1 MTTADDAVR
10 SGGSGGRC
18 DPMHPASIAAAWLA
32 QLADRCRELRHCAR
46 TLLVLPPCFDCYARS
61 PDVCAKFAQGSAP
74 ADLSSPGREQ
84 SCVAASVGSWTALES
99 PASAL
104 AGEVQGPR
112 QAVIVEPVAGLR
124 RCSASRET
132 QTALGTVCTS
142 CKARRPADGPLQLRL
157 GMAADVSTLFC
168 SDGREW
174 GSYLTDCFRQQ
185 ALTVTQE
192 ALDAISLPLPQD
204 RAKALGAAKVSLL
217 IVSPDL
223 LELLERRGA
232 ELFSVGR
239 LLEADRG
246 LAMLCGV
253 EPHELGSSLRAAFP
267 NFSSW
272 PLLEARNQDRE
283 FVIRL
288 VETAREIVERAD
300 HSMGRGAGAGTPQF
314 RLCPRKVHQ
323 GNTKVFAMLNEPVEQ
338 TQKFQVLF
346 ESSGMHELPVKWR
359 NPYVLQFTVPETFL
373 QVSKVV
379 NVQLRCDGALLGVRQ
394 LKCESQMSQLHVLLQ
409 SATSPYEMLSL
420 TLGLATLHDVD
431 TALATNLH
439 RNLPARGFHL
449 LGPQQQVAP
458 EKKRSEELL
467 PTLLHFAAHYGLHEL
482 SLALLQCPGA
492 SACCQMLNCKGHSP
506 AQLASNAG
514 HHRLATTINEFQS
527 RASTPAVEEDA
538 PVLPPARVQ
547 SNPGRGSPPRMHY
560 ENVTVG
566 GGHYAS
572 PGAARG
578 APVCNPSYG
587 LAPPLPPPPAPEPP
601 SADDDQEAEY
611 LSMLPQVEAPP
622 KGQSSATNQGDPDE
636 EKKETSS
643 TSGQTDQGT
652 PDMVF
657 SNTQEDLVRIIEMYK
672 KGVPF
677 SQIEK
682 LFDDWKKNNE
692 NAKNIDDSNLQALR
706 ELYKQKQRAVQA
718 AKQSFSLSDLRQ
730 IITGKGNRRG
740 SRSRDIQHTTL
751 PNMKQ
756 DDSTDGCRRVSTLS
770 AVSTSSSGSSTSSD
784 RLSTLSSM
792 SAYDS
797 GAHSDS
803 CEEGRPPPRPPRL
816 PAPRNPKAATHQYY
830 AFAPGSG
837 DRSAPHHH
845 SPASPQ
851 AGNVAASTASEV
863 RANSIPSSISLHG
876 NMSTSAKP
884 AVVNPSAGVY
894 YDIPQVPRPVID
906 HRHNPLLDYD
916 FPMAALRR
924 VAPPPCPPEPDDGR
938 HYYDIP
944 KWGAGG
950 APLPATPS
958 SKQQVRLS
966 IPDIPA
972 PPVPDD

>member
-10 SGGSGGRC
+10 SGRC
-18 DPMHPASIAAAWLA
+18 DPMHPTSIAAAWLA
-32 QLADRCRELRHCAR
+32 QLTDRCRELRHCAR
-46 TLLVLPPCFDCYARS
+46 TLLLVPPPCLDCYAPS
-61 PDVCAKFAQGSAP
+61 PDAKVGQGTSEH
-74 ADLSSPGREQ
+74 LTSPGPEQ
-84 SCVAASVGSWTALES
+84 SSAAAFGS

-104 AGEVQGPR
+104 TDQVQRPR
-112 QAVIVEPVAGLR
+112 PTVTVEPGAGFQ
-124 RCSASRET
+124 RCSASRVT
-132 QTALGTVCTS
+132 KTALGTACAS
-142 CKARRPADGPLQLRL
+142 CKASRPTDSPGPLLRL
-157 GMAADVSTLFC
+157 GMAADVSMLFC

-204 RAKALGAAKVSLL
+204 RAKALGVAKVSLL

-253 EPHELGSSLRAAFP
+253 DPHELGSSLRAAFP

-272 PLLEARNQDRE
+272 PQLEARNQDRE

-288 VETAREIVERAD
+288 VETAREIVERSD
-300 HSMGRGAGAGTPQF
+300 QTMRGSGAGTAQF

-323 GNTKVFAMLNEPVEQ
+323 GNSKVFAMLNEPVEQ
-338 TQKFQVLF
+338 NQKFHVLF
-346 ESSGMHELPVKWR
+346 ESSGMQELPVKWR

-379 NVQLRCDGALLGVRQ
+379 NVQLHCDGALLGVRQ
-394 LKCESQMSQLHVLLQ
+394 LKCESQMSQLHSLLQ

-431 TALATNLH
+431 MALATNLR

-449 LGPQQQVAP
+449 LGPQQQAAP
-458 EKKRSEELL
+458 EKKRCEELL
-467 PTLLHFAAHYGLHEL
+467 PTLLHFSAHYGLHEL
-482 SLALLQCPGA
+482 SQALLQCPGA
-492 SACCQMLNCKGHSP
+492 TACCQMLNCKGHSP

-514 HHRLATTINEFQS
+514 HHRLAITINDFQA
-527 RASTPAVEEDA
+527 RATTPAVEEDA

-560 ENVTVG
+560 ENISV

-587 LAPPLPPPPAPEPP
+587 LAPPLPSSAAPEPP
-601 SADDDQEAEY
+601 TVDDDQEAEY
-611 LSMLPQVEAPP
+611 LSMLPQINVPP
-622 KGQSSATNQGDPDE
+622 KGQSFAPSQSDQGEVKNETN
-636 EKKETSS
+636 S
-643 TSGQTDQGT
+643 TSGQTDQGM
-652 PDMVF
+652 PEMVF

-672 KGVPF
+672 KGIPF

-692 NAKNIDDSNLQALR
+692 NSKNSEDSNLQALR
-706 ELYKQKQRAVQA
+706 ELYKQKQRSAQA

-756 DDSTDGCRRVSTLS
+756 DDSSDGCRRVSTLS
-770 AVSTSSSGSSTSSD
+770 AVSTSSSGSSSSSD

-816 PAPRNPKAATHQYY
+816 PAPRNPKTAMHQYY
-830 AFAPGSG
+830 AFAPGSA
-837 DRSAPHHH
+837 DRKASHPH
-845 SPASPQ
+845 SPASSQ
-851 AGNVAASTASEV
+851 VGDVAASTISEV
-863 RANSIPSSISLHG
+863 RANSMPSSISLHG
-876 NMSTSAKP
+876 NMSSPAKP

-894 YDIPQVPRPVID
+894 YDIPQVPRPVVD

-916 FPMAALRR
+916 FPTAALRR
-924 VAPPPCPPEPDDGR
+924 VAPHPCAPESDDSR

-944 KWGAGG
+944 KWGACG
-950 APLPATPS
+950 APLPAAPS
-958 SKQQVRLS
+958 NKQQLRLS

>member
-1 MTTADDAVR
+1 MNCLLCGRATRPWSICAAMDLRLDR
-10 SGGSGGRC
+10 HRHSG
-18 DPMHPASIAAAWLA
+18 
-32 QLADRCRELRHCAR
+32 
-46 TLLVLPPCFDCYARS
+46 
-61 PDVCAKFAQGSAP
+61 P
-74 ADLSSPGREQ
+74 AD
-84 SCVAASVGSWTALES
+84 A
-99 PASAL
+99 
-104 AGEVQGPR
+104 
-112 QAVIVEPVAGLR
+112 PV
-124 RCSASRET
+124 
-132 QTALGTVCTS
+132 
-142 CKARRPADGPLQLRL
+142 PLLRL

-168 SDGREW
+168 NDGREW
-174 GSYLTDCFRQQ
+174 GSYLADCFRQQ

-239 LLEADRG
+239 LLESERG

-288 VETAREIVERAD
+288 VETAREIVERSEN
-300 HSMGRGAGAGTPQF
+300 SMRGTAAASPQF

-323 GNTKVFAMLNEPVEQ
+323 GNAKVFAMLNEPVEQ
-338 TQKFQVLF
+338 SQKLQLFF

-359 NPYVLQFTVPETFL
+359 NPHVLQFTVPETFL

-379 NVQLRCDGALLGVRQ
+379 NVQLRCDGVLLGVRQ
-394 LKCESQMSQLHVLLQ
+394 LKCESQMSQLHALLQ
-409 SATSPYEMLSL
+409 SATSPYEMLCL

-431 TALATNLH
+431 TALATNLR
-439 RNLPARGFHL
+439 RNLPTRGFHL
-449 LGPQQQVAP
+449 LAPQQLAAP

-492 SACCQMLNCKGHSP
+492 STCCQILNCKGHSP

-514 HHRLATTINEFQS
+514 HHRLAATINEFQT
-527 RASTPAVEEDA
+527 RAISSVTEEEA
-538 PVLPPARVQ
+538 PVPPPARVQ

-566 GGHYAS
+566 GHYVS
-572 PGAARG
+572 PGAARS

-587 LAPPLPPPPAPEPP
+587 LASLVPPPAAPAPP
-601 SADDDQEAEY
+601 ADNDQEAEY
-611 LSMLPQVEAPP
+611 LSMLPQVATP
-622 KGQSSATNQGDPDE
+622 KERSSVSQGDQEE
-636 EKKETSS
+636 EKTEVNS
-643 TSGQTDQGT
+643 TSEQNNIGA
-652 PDMVF
+652 PDMIF

-672 KGVPF
+672 KGMPF

-682 LFDDWKKNNE
+682 LFDNWKKSNE
-692 NAKNIDDSNLQALR
+692 STKSTEDSHLQALR
-706 ELYKQKQRAVQA
+706 ELYKQKQRAA
-718 AKQSFSLSDLRQ
+718 PTGKQSFSLSDLRQ

-740 SRSRDIQHTTL
+740 SRGRDIQHTTL
-751 PNMKQ
+751 PNMANKKQ
-756 DDSTDGCRRVSTLS
+756 DDSTEGCRRVSTLS
-770 AVSTSSSGSSTSSD
+770 AVSTSSSGSSSSSD
-784 RLSTLSSM
+784 RLSTFSSM

-816 PAPRNPKAATHQYY
+816 PAPRNPKTAMHQYY

-837 DRSAPHHH
+837 PTDRNAPLH
-845 SPASPQ
+845 SL
-851 AGNVAASTASEV
+851 AGDLTGPTIPEVST
-863 RANSIPSSISLHG
+863 NSVPSSSSLHG
-876 NMSTSAKP
+876 NLSTGAKP
-884 AVVNPSAGVY
+884 ATNPSAGIY
-894 YDIPQVPRPVID
+894 YDIPQVPRPVD
-906 HRHNPLLDYD
+906 QRHNPLLDYD
-916 FPMAALRR
+916 FPVAALRR
-924 VAPPPCPPEPDDGR
+924 IAPPPPACPEPDDGR

-944 KWGAGG
+944 KWGAAG
-950 APLPATPS
+950 APPPTPS
-958 SKQQVRLS
+958 NKQQVRLS
-966 IPDIPA
+966 IPDIPP

>member
-10 SGGSGGRC
+10 SGRC

-32 QLADRCRELRHCAR
+32 QLTDRCRELRHCAR
-46 TLLVLPPCFDCYARS
+46 TLLVRPPRFDCYALS
-61 PDVCAKFAQGSAP
+61 TDLCAKVGQGSSE
-74 ADLSSPGREQ
+74 DLSSPEQ
-84 SCVAASVGSWTALES
+84 SCAAAFGS

-104 AGEVQGPR
+104 TDEVQRPR
-112 QAVIVEPVAGLR
+112 QTVTFEPVAGLQ
-124 RCSASRET
+124 RCLASRAT
-132 QTALGTVCTS
+132 QTALGTVCGS
-142 CKARRPADGPLQLRL
+142 CKASRPADSPGPLLRL
-157 GMAADVSTLFC
+157 GMAADVSMLFC

-204 RAKALGAAKVSLL
+204 RAKALGVAKVSLL

-239 LLEADRG
+239 LLEAERG

-288 VETAREIVERAD
+288 VETAREIVERSD
-300 HSMGRGAGAGTPQF
+300 QTMRGSGAGTAQF

-323 GNTKVFAMLNEPVEQ
+323 GNSKVFAMLNEPVEQ
-338 TQKFQVLF
+338 TQKFQVFF

-394 LKCESQMSQLHVLLQ
+394 LKCESQMSQLHSLLQ

-431 TALATNLH
+431 MALATNLR

-449 LGPQQQVAP
+449 LGPQQQAAP

-482 SLALLQCPGA
+482 SQALLQCPGA

-514 HHRLATTINEFQS
+514 HHRLSTTLNDFQARATT
-527 RASTPAVEEDA
+527 AAVEEDA

-566 GGHYAS
+566 GHYAS

-587 LAPPLPPPPAPEPP
+587 LAPPLPPAPPAAPEPP
-601 SADDDQEAEY
+601 IVDDDQEAEY
-611 LSMLPQVEAPP
+611 LSMLPQIDAPP
-622 KGQSSATNQGDPDE
+622 KGQSLVPSQGDQDE
-636 EKKETSS
+636 VKNETSS
-643 TSGQTDQGT
+643 ANGQADQGT
-652 PDMVF
+652 PEMVF

-677 SQIEK
+677 TQIEK

-692 NAKNIDDSNLQALR
+692 NSKNDEDSNLQALR
-706 ELYKQKQRAVQA
+706 ELYKQKQRAAQA

-756 DDSTDGCRRVSTLS
+756 DDSSDGCRRVSTLS
-770 AVSTSSSGSSTSSD
+770 AVSTSSSGSSSSSD

-816 PAPRNPKAATHQYY
+816 PAPRNPKAAMHQYY
-830 AFAPGSG
+830 AFAPGSA
-837 DRSAPHHH
+837 DRKASHHH
-845 SPASPQ
+845 SPACPQ
-851 AGNVAASTASEV
+851 AGDTAASTISEV
-863 RANSIPSSISLHG
+863 RGNSIPSSISLHG
-876 NMSTSAKP
+876 NMSSSAKP
-884 AVVNPSAGVY
+884 AMANPSAGVY

-950 APLPATPS
+950 APLPATLS
-958 SKQQVRLS
+958 SKQQLRLS